1 MPFARSRKSQN
12 PPPERARARR
22 DTHSFDA
29 ERISIV
35 GAELLRG
42 DAADDARRFIDI
54 ADVAEVMIAGDG
66 EAPAPRGTEGYLASP
81 FCLLIGEPVPAASGN
96 GEPCSEPLRQSSA
109 KCEAF
114 DTIYPE
120 KIRDAARRYRC
131 SAGTRERLG
140 ANERSRLVLDLRD
153 IGVGDRAHIGRK
165 RIEHSTHERKRHR
178 RSARGERYFRTRK
191 YSGRERLVHLV
202 AADLPPPADDS
213 ARRVVEP
220 LARPPDLDLLP
231 AGKPEAF
238 DEPVLED
245 DTDVLEVLVPK
256 GRAGE
261 AECHANHFPAFPVD
275 IDSADGSWLAVVL
288 WPDAHF
294 VDVES
299 TRTQANLKRV
309 ADCVVVLQQAA
320 GGKRMRHVADFVA
333 VTESYDVGKI
343 VLDYAEVVAMVIDV
357 RREQRGI
364 APSGDELLAQVRR
377 VPIHF

>member
-120 KIRDAARRYRC
+120 KIVSKATHLALDRKSTRLNSSHSQISYAVFCLKINKASHGASSPAADAAAKMLVVSNNTIYRATQLQ
-131 SAGTRERLG
+131 SIHPARWATD
-140 ANERSRLVLDLRD
+140 NV
-153 IGVGDRAHIGRK
+153 IGYAL
-165 RIEHSTHERKRHR
+165 S
-178 RSARGERYFRTRK
+178 
-191 YSGRERLVHLV
+191 VHV
-202 AADLPPPADDS
+202 IS
-213 ARRVVEP
+213 
-220 LARPPDLDLLP
+220 LLE
-231 AGKPEAF
+231 G
-238 DEPVLED
+238 
-245 DTDVLEVLVPK
+245 
-256 GRAGE
+256 
-261 AECHANHFPAFPVD
+261 
-275 IDSADGSWLAVVL
+275 
-288 WPDAHF
+288 
-294 VDVES
+294 
-299 TRTQANLKRV
+299 
-309 ADCVVVLQQAA
+309 
-320 GGKRMRHVADFVA
+320 
-333 VTESYDVGKI
+333 
-343 VLDYAEVVAMVIDV
+343 
-357 RREQRGI
+357 
-364 APSGDELLAQVRR
+364 
-377 VPIHF
+377 